1 MQNAHQ
7 SQISAINILS
17 FDIEEWF
24 MLEDTRVF
32 PAGEWTSFAPRLQN
46 NTLRVLEVLDG
57 QQTKGVF
64 YFLGWVAEHYP
75 ELVKEVHAAGHEIG
89 YHTYYHHN
97 VDMFTPEAFESDLA
111 RGLDLLTRITG
122 SRPTLF
128 RAPNFSLHS
137 GNLWAIPI
145 LLRNGITVSSSLRDL
160 SGPSGI
166 TYPSTPF
173 RWEYR
178 DQHLWEFPLASGK
191 IGPLRLHYAGSGYF
205 RLLPDCIIEH
215 LTEKSSYNL
224 FYFHPRDFDPNP
236 PLSPKLSPL
245 RNLKNSFRTRSAISR
260 LQQLIV
266 RHKFITMRQALELLN
281 TQGLHFS
288 KLKLPVIQREE
299 IFY

>member
-1 MQNAHQ
+1 MQNAHK
-7 SQISAINILS
+7 SQIPAINILS

-24 MLEDTRVF
+24 MLEDTSVF
-32 PAGEWTSFAPRLQN
+32 PVGEWTSFEPRLYN
-46 NTLRVLEVLDG
+46 NTLRVLDVLDG

-75 ELVKEVHAAGHEIG
+75 ELVKAVHAAGHEIG
-89 YHTYYHHN
+89 YHTYHHHN

-111 RGLDLLTRITG
+111 RGLDLLAQITG

-145 LLRNGITVSSSLRDL
+145 LLRNGITVSSSLRNL
-160 SGPSGI
+160 TGPSGI

-173 RWEYR
+173 QWECGG
-178 DQHLWEFPLASGK
+178 QHLWEFPLASGR

-205 RLLPDCIIEH
+205 RLLPDCFIAH
-215 LTEKSSYNL
+215 FMGKSNYNL
-224 FYFHPRDFDPNP
+224 FYFHPRDFDPRP
-236 PLSPKLSPL
+236 PLSPKLSPV
-245 RNLKNSFRTRSAISR
+245 RNLKNRIRTRTALSR

-266 RHKFITMRQALELLN
+266 SHKFIPMREALELLN
-281 TQGLHFS
+281 THGLHFS
-288 KLKLPVIQREE
+288 KLQVPVLQKEE
-299 IFY
+299 NFY